1 MVRLLVLALAG
12 VGGCADP
19 CVDDGWGQAECPD
32 SGGAAG
38 ETESAGATET
48 WVPTT
53 GSTMS
58 ASTSA
63 SASMSGT
70 ASGPSTGSGSTSA
83 SETMEVSA
91 SNTETSTETSADTMG
106 GTTEYC
112 DDADGDGFGDPDAC
126 QDVPNGRDPPPGTV
140 DNDDDCDDTLDTAF
154 PGAAPNDSPTE
165 CMEDKDGDDWGDDDP
180 SAPTTS
186 AGSDCDDTSAETFP
200 GAAEEESPTA
210 CMKDEDE
217 DGWGD
222 DDPPAG
228 VDAGAD
234 CDEDGE
240 PPCALVVTQDGTF
253 GSGYDSELQDSLDAL
268 GFDIT
273 VVADTDAELDD
284 ANGFTVVVI
293 SESSHSTDI
302 AGTFEDVAVPVVC
315 LEGLI
320 WDDMSMADE
329 GTDVSG
335 DELDILDDMS
345 ALAGGLSGTVDVV
358 GGGAS
363 GLFWTTP
370 PMGALE
376 IASVSGN
383 ATEIAYFAFDAGD
396 PMLNAFAAPRR
407 RVGLG
412 YDADQGG
419 GSASLTTVGQ
429 ALFEAAVTWAIQ

>member
-1 MVRLLVLALAG
+1 MRVVVRLLVLALAG

-48 WVPTT
+48 WTPTT
-53 GSTMS
+53 GSSM
-58 ASTSA
+58 SA
-63 SASMSGT
+63 SASMS
-70 ASGPSTGSGSTSA
+70 ASGSASMTGTTSGPDTDSESDSD
-83 SETMEVSA
+83 SETMAVSVSDSDSDTDTESESNSA
-91 SNTETSTETSADTMG
+91 SDTETETDSASSTDTTG

-112 DDADGDGFGDPDAC
+112 DDDDGDGFGDPDAC
-126 QDVPNGRDPPPGTV
+126 QDVPNGEDPPPGTV
-140 DNDDDCDDTLDTAF
+140 DND
-154 PGAAPNDSPTE
+154 E
-165 CMEDKDGDDWGDDDP
+165 
-180 SAPTTS
+180 
-186 AGSDCDDTSAETFP
+186 DCDDTSAQTFP

-222 DDPPAG
+222 DTPPDG
-228 VDAGAD
+228 VDAGSD

-253 GSGYDSELQDSLDAL
+253 DNGYDDDLQDSLDAL
-268 GFDIT
+268 GFDVT
-273 VVADTDAELDD
+273 LVADTDAELDD

-293 SESSHSTDI
+293 SESAHSTDI
-302 AGTFEDVAVPVVC
+302 GGTFEDVAVPVVC

-329 GTDVSG
+329 GTDVSD
-335 DELDILDDMS
+335 DELDILDDLS
-345 ALAGGLSGTVDVV
+345 PLAGGLSGTVDVV

-376 IASVSGN
+376 IAAVSGD
-383 ATEIAYFAFDAGD
+383 ATEVAYFAFDAGD
-396 PMLNAFAAPRR
+396 PMLNAFVAPRR

-412 YDADQGG
+412 YDADQSGG
-419 GSASLTTVGQ
+419 GASLTGDGQ
-429 ALFEAAVTWAIQ
+429 AIFEAAVDWAIQ